1 VSDLSPPV
9 VFEIMRERFGRLV
22 IYLIVLSLVL
32 WPIVVYL

>member
-1 VSDLSPPV
+1 VNDLPHP
-9 VFEIMRERFGRLV
+9 IITTGMRERLGRLV

>member
-1 VSDLSPPV
+1 M
-9 VFEIMRERFGRLV
+9 IMRERFGRLV

>member
-1 VSDLSPPV
+1 VKDLRVPV
-9 VFEIMRERFGRLV
+9 IPGAMRERLGRVV

>member
-1 VSDLSPPV
+1 
-9 VFEIMRERFGRLV
+9 MRERLGRVV

>member
-1 VSDLSPPV
+1 
-9 VFEIMRERFGRLV
+9 MRERLGRLV

>member
-1 VSDLSPPV
+1 VKDLRQPV
-9 VFEIMRERFGRLV
+9 IPDIMRERLGRVV